1 MCSVKMQLSEHRY
14 HLLKSGE
21 HYHFSLPLGRDRSG
35 NWKYPAGTEFAL
47 CLTSDF
53 LIEEADGWR
62 DDIWEIMRIRSDCS
76 FFFFTK
82 RIERLDAMLPDDWG
96 DGYDNVAIG
105 CTVENQER
113 ADYRMPIFLS
123 LPIRHRLVIVAPMLE
138 RVDLRPYLA
147 PGVIEEVSVG
157 GESGSM
163 RANLIT
169 VG

>member
-1 MCSVKMQLSEHRY
+1 MA
-14 HLLKSGE
+14 GE
-21 HYHFSLPLGRDRSG
+21 
-35 NWKYPAGTEFAL
+35 
-47 CLTSDF
+47 
-53 LIEEADGWR
+53 

-147 PGVIEEVSVG
+147 PGLLRKYRSAASREVCA
-157 GESGSM
+157 
-163 RANLIT
+163 RT
-169 VG
+169 